1 MEKIEKLLKQ
11 FGTLQEFTDFLGEL
25 VEAEGSEI
33 SRGKDPQDKSKMEK
47 QREQEADEEPAEE
60 VPVGDEGG
68 EMMGAEEPVI
78 DPVQAPG
85 SQVAIGNKDTNDAD
99 DPKTTKVK
107 ISGKKEKID
116 LKPKIEVD
124 SSSLK

>member
-25 VEAEGSEI
+25 VEADGSEI
-33 SRGKDPQDKSKMEK
+33 SRGKDPNDKSKIQKETE
-47 QREQEADEEPAEE
+47 REEEPAE
-60 VPVGDEGG
+60 VPVGGEGG
-68 EMMGAEEPVI
+68 EMMGAEEPII

-99 DPKTTKVK
+99 DPKTTK
-107 ISGKKEKID
+107 IEMSGKKEKIN

>member
-25 VEAEGSEI
+25 VEADGSEI
-33 SRGKDPQDKSKMEK
+33 SRGKDPNDKSKMEK
-47 QREQEADEEPAEE
+47 EREEEPEEEPAE
-60 VPVGDEGG
+60 VPAGGEGG
-68 EMMGAEEPVI
+68 EMGAEEPVI

-99 DPKTTKVK
+99 DPKTTK
-107 ISGKKEKID
+107 IEMSGKKEKID